1 MVDDVIT
8 EAELPLEGVGARLMR
23 AREAA
28 GLSRAQVAATTK
40 IPERHLA
47 SIEAGDF
54 AALPASTY
62 AIGFSRSY
70 ARAVDLNPDEVAADV
85 RAELAAIEPEAP
97 RRSTPSFEP
106 GDPARVPSAKFAWL
120 AALAA
125 VILLVA
131 GFSWWRGYFAPGGDL
146 PSILPDDAPAAS
158 AAASAAPSAATGPVV
173 FTALAPQVW
182 VKFSDGA
189 GNQLFQKE
197 LAQGES
203 YTVPADAADVR
214 LMTAR
219 PNQLA
224 ITIGGQ
230 PVAKVSEIETVV
242 RNVPVTAAALQ
253 ARGGPAAAAS
263 GTASGAAALAPS
275 SPAARSA
282 PAERNQRSQN
292 SPAPTGRDRGA
303 VAPEPQQRQMP
314 PTEAIPALTP
324 AAEPA
329 PPANQ
334 TADR

>member
-1 MVDDVIT
+1 MVDDVT
-8 EAELPLEGVGARLMR
+8 AEAELPLEGAGSRLMR

-28 GLSRAQVAATTK
+28 GLSRAQIAATTK

-47 SIEAGDF
+47 SIETGNF

-70 ARAVDLNPDEVAADV
+70 ARAVSLDQNEIAAAV
-85 RAELAAIEPEAP
+85 RAELGAVEPEAP
-97 RRSTPSFEP
+97 RRATPSFEP

-125 VILLVA
+125 VVLLLA
-131 GFSWWRGYFAPGGDL
+131 GFSWWHGYFAPGGEL
-146 PSILPDDAPAAS
+146 PSILPDEAPAAS
-158 AAASAAPSAATGPVV
+158 AAPAAVPSAASGPVV
-173 FTALAPQVW
+173 FTALAPAVW
-182 VKFSDGA
+182 VKFSDGTGA
-189 GNQLFQKE
+189 QMFQKE

-230 PVAKVSEIETVV
+230 PVAKISDVEAVV

-253 ARGGPAAAAS
+253 ARGTAAAVASEAPAASGVSTAPRNTPAARNQRRQAVPSAIVRDRGPAA
-263 GTASGAAALAPS
+263 TAHDHVL
-275 SPAARSA
+275 
-282 PAERNQRSQN
+282 
-292 SPAPTGRDRGA
+292 T
-303 VAPEPQQRQMP
+303 P
-314 PTEAIPALTP
+314 PTDAIPALTP

-329 PPANQ
+329 PAEKQ